1 MPQQLLLHPSVDK
14 FGVGPLTQNATT
26 CQMIVITGTEC
37 YPKGPKHPKKKNLEM
52 VEWDTIHPVYEWWMA
67 SWRPY
72 SGAKNIFKNLKAD
85 LTSVS

>member
-37 YPKGPKHPKKKNLEM
+37 YPKGPKHPKKKTWKWLNGTLFTLSMNGEWQVGDLIQGLKTSLE
-52 VEWDTIHPVYEWWMA
+52 I
-67 SWRPY
+67 
-72 SGAKNIFKNLKAD
+72 
-85 LTSVS
+85 